1 MSDWRLPR
9 ESVELVGP
17 ITVTDDGTPVTTF
30 EVAVLAANYR
40 PEEADWETPEDV
52 GGDQFVLV
60 GPGTAHAL
68 DSGVYRLWVRYVANP
83 ETPVL
88 DAVASIRIT

>member
-1 MSDWRLPR
+1 MSDWRIPR

-17 ITVTDDGTPVTTF
+17 ITVTDDGTPVTDF
-30 EVAVLAANYR
+30 DVAVLGQGFR
-40 PEEADWETPEDV
+40 PEDTDWATPDLV
-52 GGDQFVLV
+52 GSDQFVLV
-60 GPGTAHAL
+60 GPGTDRPL
-68 DSGVYRLWVRYVANP
+68 VPGVYRLWVRYTANP